1 MVYLPH
7 LLASA
12 FSALAHPAA
21 DDPILQCFTY
31 HPESHRHLILGS
43 SNEALRLATEKLHAF
58 PFKDVEICWRRL
70 YTDASIAKAC
80 LKVIDGCGVP
90 RDGITRWSSMVE
102 PFFSRLI
109 LDLSQAVPPET
120 EEGETNG
127 VSWKIDPNAPWLS
140 PTIHLLDMAS
150 IMAGA
155 PWRESLIEDLIDA
168 LQAATVTT
176 PSHPDPEQLT
186 RDDSDGARS
195 TKRRKLSPTLFPQ
208 DAIPAPE
215 LQYPIPRVS
224 APTFDAMEH
233 HIHEIRTPIVITD
246 AVDHWPALSDRP
258 WTSRDYW
265 FEKTFGGRRLVPV
278 EIGRSYTDND
288 WGQRIM
294 EFREFVDRYVWQG
307 ASGAGPFQSRPG
319 NDNNQESSSSEG
331 EEAGTGYMAQH
342 NLLGQIP
349 DLRKD
354 ICVPDACYIDPPAPD
369 PGTPVDLKKR
379 QEREEKAEQERRGRT
394 RTRSDS
400 DTASHPQDQRD
411 RAKSSSPSCTG
422 DPILN
427 TWIGPAWTIS
437 PLHHDPYHNILVQ
450 VVGAKYIRLYSPKT
464 PAWRIH
470 PKGMEPVGDPN
481 EILDERGP
489 LNEPDNSSEEATESQ
504 SSSSG
509 HSSRLIDMSN
519 TSQVDLAAIELSPA
533 ETEHWDEMWPGFLG
547 AEYVETVLKEG
558 ECLYIPVGW
567 WHYVRALKAGVS
579 VSFWW

>member
-1 MVYLPH
+1 MAYLPH

-12 FSALAHPAA
+12 FSALANPTV
-21 DDPILQCFTY
+21 DDPILQCLN
-31 HPESHRHLILGS
+31 HDLEAHRDLVLRS
-43 SNEALRLATEKLHAF
+43 PDKALNLAKTKLYVF
-58 PFKDVEICWRRL
+58 PFKDVETCWRRL

-80 LKVIDGCGVP
+80 LNVCDGCGVP
-90 RDGITRWSSMVE
+90 RDGTTRDVSTIEQSIKAV
-102 PFFSRLI
+102 SRGT
-109 LDLSQAVPPET
+109 QEAET
-120 EEGETNG
+120 KE
-127 VSWKIDPNAPWLS
+127 SAWRIDPNAPWLS
-140 PTIHLLDMAS
+140 PTVHLLDMAL
-150 IMAGA
+150 IMTGA
-155 PWRESLIEDLIDA
+155 PWRESLVESLLDA
-168 LQAATVTT
+168 LQAATVTA
-176 PSHPDPEQLT
+176 PLHPDPLQLA
-186 RDDSDGARS
+186 RDDDSDCARS
-195 TKRRKLSPTLFPQ
+195 AKRRKLSPTLFPQ

-224 APTFDAMEH
+224 APSFDAMEH

-258 WTSRDYW
+258 WASGDYW

-278 EIGRSYTDND
+278 EVGRSYTDSD

-294 EFREFVDRYVWQG
+294 EFREFVDSHVWRG
-307 ASGAGPFQSRPG
+307 ASGAGFSQSNPD
-319 NDNNQESSSSEG
+319 NDNDQQSSSSED
-331 EEAGTGYMAQH
+331 EERETGYMAQH
-342 NLLGQIP
+342 DLLRQIP
-349 DLRKD
+349 SLRKD
-354 ICVPDACYIDPPAPD
+354 ICVPDACYIDPPAPE
-369 PGTPVDLKKR
+369 PGTPLDLKKR
-379 QEREEKAEQERRGRT
+379 QEKEVEQERRRRT
-394 RTRSDS
+394 SSNCDM
-400 DTASHPQDQRD
+400 ASHPQDRRD
-411 RAKSSSPSCTG
+411 RANSSPPPYTG

-470 PKGMEPVGDPN
+470 PKGMEPVGEPN
-481 EILDERGP
+481 KPADERGHNDEAGKTAEAP
-489 LNEPDNSSEEATESQ
+489 AENQTSSPENESK
-504 SSSSG
+504 
-509 HSSRLIDMSN
+509 LIDMSN

-533 ETEHWDEMWPGFLG
+533 ETDQWDAMWPGFLE